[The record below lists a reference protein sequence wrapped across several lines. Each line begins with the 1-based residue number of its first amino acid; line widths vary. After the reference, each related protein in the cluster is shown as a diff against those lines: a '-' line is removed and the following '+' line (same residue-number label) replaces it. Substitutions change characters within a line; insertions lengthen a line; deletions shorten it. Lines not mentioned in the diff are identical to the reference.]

1 MSSVSHPR
9 PERLSVYSQMYRF
22 HHAAA
27 LATAQVAE
35 HGDRGACCIGPTRR
49 WENHISASGAGNY
62 MITASDIHP
71 GLFNLNDLRFRH
83 AGGQK
88 PLHSMMVWRLVQN
101 NRSGIDEKDWTC
113 ENVTGDM
120 SHEPPSL
127 TKEPVQMATKE
138 NASAEPLISRH
149 AHDVPVMVFVRSAYL
164 AVHLK

>member
-35 HGDRGACCIGPTRR
+35 RGDRGACCIGPTRR

-83 AGGQK
+83 EGGQK
-88 PLHSMMVWRLVQN
+88 PLHSMMVWRLVQKN
-101 NRSGIDEKDWTC
+101 MSGIDEKDWTC
-113 ENVTGDM
+113 ESVTGDRR
-120 SHEPPSL
+120 HEPRT
-127 TKEPVQMATKE
+127 TKPHKRACADGHKGECE
-138 NASAEPLISRH
+138 RGASDITTCSWCSSH
-149 AHDVPVMVFVRSAYL
+149 GIC
-164 AVHLK
+164 